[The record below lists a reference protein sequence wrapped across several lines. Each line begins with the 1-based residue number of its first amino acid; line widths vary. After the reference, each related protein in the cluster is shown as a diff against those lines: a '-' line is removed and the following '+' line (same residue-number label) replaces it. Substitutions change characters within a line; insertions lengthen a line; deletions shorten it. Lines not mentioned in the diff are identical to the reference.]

1 MYIARNF
8 YAPWFSWT
16 ENNLSDLGGD
26 IGETP
31 IWAAHGV
38 ASILFNCGLTI
49 VGILGVVFAC
59 GLKNTQRMPSG
70 RLGALLFILDMCALC
85 CVGIFPLTT
94 GVPHWVASM
103 SLFLLAPFSL
113 WLLGAGFL
121 DSFEKVW
128 GVFSI
133 IIGAIIIVGLF
144 VLPVLSGF
152 KGYAIPEII
161 LAIALSVYSITLGV
175 KLFKQPQQE

>member
-1 MYIARNF
+1 
-8 YAPWFSWT
+8 
-16 ENNLSDLGGD
+16 
-26 IGETP
+26 
-31 IWAAHGV
+31 
-38 ASILFNCGLTI
+38 
-49 VGILGVVFAC
+49 
-59 GLKNTQRMPSG
+59 
-70 RLGALLFILDMCALC
+70 
-85 CVGIFPLTT
+85 
-94 GVPHWVASM
+94 M

-133 IIGAIIIVGLF
+133 IIGAIIVVDLF

-175 KLFKQPQQE
+175 KLFKQPQQ